1 MISKIFHNW
10 LEKRVQIFPHQSL
23 KREKVVL
30 YYVYTNRF
38 FSKKFILICVYGKW
52 QPLCVKTHSKDHLA
66 LGWKPAKKKFTP
78 CKLRYI
84 CMYVVLCSNTLLLRV
99 CLHFSAA
106 CCYFSLLLLAK
117 TTKQNWNFLLNEI
130 FLCWELKYIITR
142 HRNNNIGNFIETIPT
157 FKMYCMCSM
166 LFLVTLFRQSLVIC
180 NVLT

>member
-1 MISKIFHNW
+1 MGFSQRNSSWFACTENG
-10 LEKRVQIFPHQSL
+10 SL
-23 KREKVVL
+23 YVL
-30 YYVYTNRF
+30 R
-38 FSKKFILICVYGKW
+38 LI
-52 QPLCVKTHSKDHLA
+52 QKTTWPWDESLQ
-66 LGWKPAKKKFTP
+66 KKKFTP